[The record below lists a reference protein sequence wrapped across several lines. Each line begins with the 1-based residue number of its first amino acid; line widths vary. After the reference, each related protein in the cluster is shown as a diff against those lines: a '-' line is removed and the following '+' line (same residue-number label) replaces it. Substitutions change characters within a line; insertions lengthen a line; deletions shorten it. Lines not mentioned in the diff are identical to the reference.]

1 MRGTVAGILK
11 TEERWGAFAD
21 QRRRFNSMAPPQEGL
36 ELGSGYLRTEH
47 AICQPVCEFKCHA
60 WLQWGGSYRKRK
72 VSNNPTKN
80 PEQSAS
86 FPPWVNAQRAEKF
99 PSSQDARRMMVREL
113 IF

>member
-1 MRGTVAGILK
+1 MV
-11 TEERWGAFAD
+11 
-21 QRRRFNSMAPPQEGL
+21 PPEEGL

-60 WLQWGGSYRKRK
+60 RVQWGGPYEKRK
-72 VSNNPTKN
+72 VSKNPQKN

-99 PSSQDARRMMVREL
+99 PGSQDARGKMVRVL
-113 IF
+113 IFKFRREPGS